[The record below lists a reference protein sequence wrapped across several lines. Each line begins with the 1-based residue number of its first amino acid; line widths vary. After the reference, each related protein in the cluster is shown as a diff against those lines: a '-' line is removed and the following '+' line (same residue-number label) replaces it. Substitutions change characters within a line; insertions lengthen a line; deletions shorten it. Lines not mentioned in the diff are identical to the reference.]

1 VKVQLLESLVHFLFN
16 GFSIMLVSFMS
27 FNDMINQNEK
37 LIFSPSIRFQH
48 FDNLE
53 CKYFLKEIV

>member
-1 VKVQLLESLVHFLFN
+1 
-16 GFSIMLVSFMS
+16 MLVSFMS

-37 LIFSPSIRFQH
+37 PIFNPSTRFQH